1 MLMWRFTAVDEFIGP
16 VFLGLQT
23 LPSVCWVPLAVLT
36 MVLVSRATPNRVPGG
51 VGRTLLRL
59 HAPERLGLGEMRV
72 GRG

>member
-1 MLMWRFTAVDEFIGP
+1 
-16 VFLGLQT
+16 
-23 LPSVCWVPLAVLT
+23 VPLAVLT
-36 MVLVSRATPNRVPGG
+36 MVLVSRATASRIPSG